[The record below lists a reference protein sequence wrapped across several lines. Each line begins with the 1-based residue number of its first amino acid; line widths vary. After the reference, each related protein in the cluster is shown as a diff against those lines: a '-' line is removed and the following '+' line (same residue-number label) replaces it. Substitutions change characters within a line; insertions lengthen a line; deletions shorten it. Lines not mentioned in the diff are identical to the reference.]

1 MVINI
6 ITILSVIAINLPTQF
21 VCLVFP
27 PIASDRLRRCGLFV
41 QILLTIIIDNQN
53 R

>member
-27 PIASDRLRRCGLFV
+27 PTASDRLRRCGLFA
-41 QILLTIIIDNQN
+41 QISLITA
-53 R
+53 

>member
-27 PIASDRLRRCGLFV
+27 PTASDRLRRCGLFA
-41 QILLTIIIDNQN
+41 QNSLIIV
-53 R
+53 